1 MKRFVA
7 IILAAMMMVSCFAM
21 TSFAAS
27 DEIPVGTI
35 NFEIDTGSIDAGTD
49 PSEID
54 EWTVK
59 VRPNLTYKTETGEWE
74 YYPGLTVNIDRLE
87 CTSPQKTIKIGDTVT
102 LKFYASIDG
111 RYNKDKDPDPK
122 PEKNNFPYIC
132 SSKTKARVSASE
144 NSGLGT
150 KSYSTQRVSYNEIK
164 VTVKLK
170 PLKGQYSEP
179 ENLEWK
185 SGNTLGQATWSKPED
200 ENCSGS
206 YDIRLKRND
215 KSVVSFSNVSGTSMN
230 FYPWMERE
238 GDYTFEV
245 RCVSNG
251 NTSGKSSE
259 WAVSDSQYIDEKHI
273 SDGTGKFDPSGT
285 GSGGDPGTGT
295 SGNTTQV
302 GWVKSGNVWYY
313 RYPDGTYRKNGW
325 EKVSG
330 KWYYFDASGA
340 MKTGWV
346 TVNGQTYY
354 LDAAGGDM
362 KTGWIKT
369 SDGQW
374 YYMNPDPSS
383 STQGAMLKNQFAD
396 INGKTYY
403 FGASGA
409 MTIGWLK
416 IGDKFYYFNPAQN
429 ADLGAMVR
437 NQRVDSFYLGAD
449 GAWERGK

>member
-7 IILAAMMMVSCFAM
+7 IILAVAMIVSCFSM
-21 TSFAAS
+21 TAFATTNS
-27 DEIPVGTI
+27 DEKTVTRV
-35 NFEIDTGSIDAGTD
+35 NFTIDTGAIDPGTD
-49 PSEID
+49 PSDID
-54 EWTVK
+54 ERFVK
-59 VRPNLTYKTETGEWE
+59 IEWKE
-74 YYPGLTVNIDRLE
+74 EKNSDGTSVYPGLGITAGQLE
-87 CTSPQKTIKIGDTVT
+87 CTSPKKAIKIGDTIT
-102 LKFYASIDG
+102 LKFYADITSG
-111 RYNKDKDPDPK
+111 SGT
-122 PEKNNFPYIC
+122 YIFT
-132 SSKTKARVSASE
+132 SKSKASVVATDNSE
-144 NSGLGT
+144 IKV
-150 KSYSTQRVSYNEIK
+150 KSVSTQRDGYYGLK
-164 VTVKLK
+164 VTVTLK

-302 GWVKSGNVWYY
+302 GWVKSGNIWYY

-354 LDAAGGDM
+354 LDATGGDM

>member
-7 IILAAMMMVSCFAM
+7 MILTVAMMVSCFAM
-21 TSFAAS
+21 TSFAANS
-27 DEIPVGTI
+27 DEISVGRIEFT
-35 NFEIDTGSIDAGTD
+35 IDTGSISPGTD
-49 PSEID
+49 PSDID
-54 EWTVK
+54 EYNVK
-59 VRPNLTYKTETGEWE
+59 VTPVLTYKEGETVKE
-74 YYPGLTVNIDRLE
+74 YYPGLIVSPYQLG
-87 CTSPQKTIKIGDTVT
+87 CTSPKKAIKIGDTIT
-102 LKFYASIDG
+102 LKYYADITGKNPDG
-111 RYNKDKDPDPK
+111 KY
-122 PEKNNFPYIC
+122 YIC
-132 SSKTKARVSASE
+132 TSKTKASVVATDTSE
-144 NSGLGT
+144 IKV
-150 KSYSTQRVSYNEIK
+150 KSVSTQRDGYNCLK
-164 VTVKLK
+164 VTVTLK
-170 PLKGQYSEP
+170 PVKGQYSEP

-185 SGNTLGQATWSKPED
+185 SGSTLGQAKWSKPED
-200 ENCSGS
+200 ENCTGS

-245 RCVSNG
+245 RCVSSG
-251 NTSGKSSE
+251 STSGKSSE

-285 GSGGDPGTGT
+285 GGSDDPGTGT
-295 SGNTTQV
+295 SGNTNQV

-346 TVNGQTYY
+346 TISGQTYY
-354 LDAAGGDM
+354 LDSTNGDM
-362 KTGWIKT
+362 KTGWVKT
-369 SDGQW
+369 GDGQW
-374 YYMNPDPSS
+374 YYLNPDPNS
-383 STQGAMLKNQFAD
+383 STQGAMLKNQWAD
-396 INGKTYY
+396 INGRTYY

-409 MTIGWLK
+409 MTTGWLK

-429 ADLGAMVR
+429 SELGALVR
-437 NQRVDSFYLGAD
+437 NQRIDSFYVGAD

>member
-7 IILAAMMMVSCFAM
+7 IILAVAMIVSCFSM
-21 TSFAAS
+21 TAFAAS
-27 DEIPVGTI
+27 STDEITVTRTY
-35 NFEIDTGSIDAGTD
+35 FTIDTGAISAGTD
-49 PSEID
+49 PSDID
-54 EWTVK
+54 ERMVK
-59 VRPNLTYKTETGEWE
+59 ITYEPETYKDEQGKDQPV
-74 YYPGLTVNIDRLE
+74 YPGLDVTPGQME
-87 CTSPQKTIKIGDTVT
+87 CTSPKKAIKIGDTIV
-102 LKFYASIDG
+102 LKFYADITSGSGMYI
-111 RYNKDKDPDPK
+111 YTSKSKASVVATDKSDLK
-122 PEKNNFPYIC
+122 
-132 SSKTKARVSASE
+132 V
-144 NSGLGT
+144 
-150 KSYSTQRVSYNEIK
+150 KSVSTQRDGYYGLKIT
-164 VTVKLK
+164 VTLK

-185 SGNTLGQATWSKPED
+185 TGTSLGQAGWSKPED
-200 ENCSGS
+200 ENCTGV

-215 KSVVSFSNVSGTSMN
+215 KSVVSFSYVSGTSMN

-354 LDAAGGDM
+354 LDATGGDM